1 MPINMMLDIFTEIH
15 RIGPWMGLTFGAL
28 GKDTCKKKKK
38 KKTKTEQL
46 TS

>member
-1 MPINMMLDIFTEIH
+1 MSIDMMVGIFMEIH

-38 KKTKTEQL
+38 KKKKTEQL